1 MTKDMDLPSH
11 RSDSFRQAG
20 AGAHPL
26 DHGGLALR
34 RSFPPGTAAGIFFN
48 NDLCESIHN
57 TLVCITQLSVDG
69 LGIDLI
75 GWCR

>member
-11 RSDSFRQAG
+11 RSDSLKQAG

-34 RSFPPGTAAGIFFN
+34 RSFPPGTAAGIFLTTIFAKAF
-48 NDLCESIHN
+48 
-57 TLVCITQLSVDG
+57 IT
-69 LGIDLI
+69 
-75 GWCR
+75 R

>member
-11 RSDSFRQAG
+11 RSDSLRQAG

-26 DHGGLALR
+26 DHGGLATAQLP
-34 RSFPPGTAAGIFFN
+34 SGAAGIFFN

-57 TLVCITQLSVDG
+57 TLVYITQLSIDG
-69 LGIDLI
+69 AGD
-75 GWCR
+75 